1 MHIAP
6 AHSAIESA
14 PAHIAA
20 TRVIAFADVFA
31 PALLAAPVI
40 RTPPRRPG
48 RQAGPLVEPDQRH
61 QPRVRHQI
69 LLVEHDEDG

>member
-1 MHIAP
+1 VHIAP

-20 TRVIAFADVFA
+20 TRVIAFADGFA

-40 RTPPRRPG
+40 RPG
-48 RQAGPLVEPDQRH
+48 RQAGSLVEPDQRH
-61 QPRVRHQI
+61 QPRGRHQI